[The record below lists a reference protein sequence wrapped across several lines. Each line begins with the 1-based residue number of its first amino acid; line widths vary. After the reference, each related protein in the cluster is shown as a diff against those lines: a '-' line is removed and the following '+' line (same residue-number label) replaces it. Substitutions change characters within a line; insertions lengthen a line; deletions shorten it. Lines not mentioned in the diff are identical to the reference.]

1 MRRVIPR
8 AARYAPEASSR
19 ASGVL
24 RFARRRGQAS
34 PVPVDGGDKVKEAD
48 KSEVMPDPLM
58 RRRDVLATASAAAFM
73 AAGGARG
80 APPEAPLLM
89 TRAGPVRGYRENS
102 ISVFKGIRYGADTR
116 ARRFEKPAPPAPW
129 TEPLDAA
136 EFGAA
141 APQAGGGERQ
151 SEDCLFLN
159 LWTPG
164 LADGAKRPVMV
175 YFHGGAYASG
185 SGASPLYDGAS
196 LAARGDVV
204 VVTVNHRLNAFGFL
218 SLPIVTGGAFPDSG
232 NAGMWDLVLAL
243 HWVRDNAAAFGGD
256 ARRVM
261 VFGQSGG
268 GAKIATLMAAPAAR
282 DLFHA
287 AVTMSGQQV
296 TASGPLHAAARAR
309 AFLDTLSISATDVGA
324 LRTMDAE
331 KIVAALATPDAI
343 DPARGGTYF
352 GPTLDGRF
360 LKRHPFWPDAPAQS
374 AAIPMILGNT
384 RDETRN
390 LIGAREPDLFSLGW
404 DELPARLATHMRVD
418 LDPAEVIGA
427 YRAHYP
433 GYSPPDVFFAA
444 TTAGRSWRGQVEEAD
459 ARARQ
464 GAQTWV
470 YQMDLASPLD
480 GGKWGAPHTFDIP
493 LAFNTISAPG
503 SMTGESQAAR
513 RVAGQLS
520 DAFIALA
527 RRGDPNH
534 RGLPAWRDYRLPE
547 RRTMV
552 FDETTRL
559 RADPRRMERE
569 LFAKAPFTQWG
580 T

>member
-1 MRRVIPR
+1 MRN
-8 AARYAPEASSR
+8 
-19 ASGVL
+19 SGE
-24 RFARRRGQAS
+24 RETIAS
-34 PVPVDGGDKVKEAD
+34 P
-48 KSEVMPDPLM
+48 LL
-58 RRRDVLATASAAAFM
+58 RRRDVLATAPAAAAFF
-73 AAGGARG
+73 AAGAAR
-80 APPEAPLLM
+80 AASAEAPILM
-89 TRAGPVRGYRENS
+89 TRAGPVRGFRENGL
-102 ISVFKGIRYGADTR
+102 SVFKGIRYGADTR
-116 ARRFEKPAPPAPW
+116 STRFEKPAPPAPW
-129 TEPLDAA
+129 TETQGAA
-136 EFGAA
+136 EFGNA
-141 APQAGGGERQ
+141 APQAGGSERQ

-164 LADGAKRPVMV
+164 LADGAERPVMV
-175 YFHGGAYASG
+175 YFHGGAYNSG
-185 SGASPLYDGAS
+185 SGASPLYDGAP

-204 VVTVNHRLNAFGFL
+204 VVTVNHRLNAFGYL

-243 HWVRDNAAAFGGD
+243 QWVRDNAAAIGAD

-268 GAKIATLMAAPAAR
+268 GAKIATLMAAPSATG
-282 DLFHA
+282 LFHA
-287 AVTMSGQQV
+287 AATMSGQQV
-296 TASGPLHAAARAR
+296 TASGPLNAAARTR
-309 AFLDTLSISATDVGA
+309 AFLDALSIGADDVGA
-324 LRTMDAE
+324 LRTIDADR
-331 KIVAALATPDAI
+331 IVAALATPDAI
-343 DPARGGTYF
+343 DPSRGGTYF

-360 LKRHPFWPDAPAQS
+360 LTRHPFFPDAPAQS

-390 LIGAREPDLFSLGW
+390 LVGAREPDLFALGW
-404 DELPARLATHMRVD
+404 DDLPVQLATHMRVD

-427 YRAHYP
+427 YRAQYP
-433 GYSPPDVFFAA
+433 DYAPSDVFFAA

-464 GAQTWV
+464 GAPTWV

-480 GGKWGAPHTFDIP
+480 GGKWGAPHGFDIP
-493 LAFNTISAPG
+493 LAFRTLGAAG
-503 SMTGESQAAR
+503 SMTGEGEAAR
-513 RVAGQLS
+513 RVADQLS
-520 DAFIALA
+520 GAFIALA

-534 RGLPAWRDYRLPE
+534 RGLPNWRDYRLPE